1 MTALPITYEDPEPE
15 KKSWFSAATW
25 SEVQT
30 QLYLLKDITVIHATY
45 LLRSERPSVPGIDA

>member
-45 LLRSERPSVPGIDA
+45 L